1 MRARLFI
8 RLPEDPAQPVSWL
21 LLEPEKE
28 STIPAEFQSEIQSEI
43 RPDTRAGS
51 QAALEDI
58 SLHAPGRHVIVLVPT
73 AQVLLTH
80 ARIPSRQRQRILSA
94 LPYALE
100 DQLAEDV
107 EQLHFALGQRN
118 REGDVQVAV
127 VSRRRL
133 GEWLARLRA
142 CDIEPD
148 AVVPD
153 ALCLPWEEG
162 QWSALQEAHQLLL
175 RTAAQEGLSL
185 DSDSLD
191 VTLPLL
197 LAESEENREK
207 NRRPSALHWYVSPDG
222 GSRPPPALEAPGLES
237 VDILPH
243 PLEEAPLALLS
254 RHYRRDQAI
263 NLLQGEYSRHEQLGR
278 YWRPWRPAAALLLA
292 LLLLLAGTTVL
303 DYLQL
308 SEEHEALRQ
317 RIERIYL
324 DTFPEARRVVNP
336 RVQMERRLAALR
348 TGETGAGGF
357 LDLLREAGPALRET
371 PKIEL
376 RRISFRDGRLDI
388 ALRIPDLQSLDRLK
402 QRLGE
407 KAGLRVDI
415 QSATARDDKVEARLQ
430 IRPSRDSGRGGAP

>member
-21 LLEPEKE
+21 LHEPEDKAASRAE
-28 STIPAEFQSEIQSEI
+28 GRIDVRTDTPAS
-43 RPDTRAGS
+43 A

-58 SLHAPGRHVIVLVPT
+58 SLHAPGRQVIVLVPT

-80 ARIPSRQRQRILSA
+80 TRIPSRQRQRILSA

-118 REGDVQVAV
+118 REGDIQVAV

-153 ALCLPWEEG
+153 ALCLPWKEG

-185 DSDSLD
+185 DNDSLD

-197 LAESEENREK
+197 LAEREENQ
-207 NRRPSALHWYVSPDG
+207 RPSALHWYVSPDG
-222 GSRPPPALEAPGLES
+222 GNRSPPVLEGPGMKT

-243 PLEEAPLALLS
+243 PLEDAPLALLS
-254 RHYRRDQAI
+254 RHYQRDQAI

-292 LLLLLAGTTVL
+292 LLLLLATTTVL
-303 DYLQL
+303 DYLRL

-348 TGETGAGGF
+348 TGEAGAGGF

-371 PKIEL
+371 PKLEL
-376 RRISFRDGRLDI
+376 RRISYRDGRLDI
-388 ALRIPDLQSLDRLK
+388 ALLIPDLQSLDRLK